1 MLTYAVQALNL
12 LRFLLLMHTPRAI
25 GAAAAADLRNN
36 VLEPLRQRLHM
47 RIDEIQAALQE
58 NGISGTH
65 LPAYVSIRQH
75 TSAYVSIRQHTSAY
89 VSIRL
94 YTSAYVSIC
103 ESKMLAYAGVRWH
116 MLTYDDV

>member
-1 MLTYAVQALNL
+1 MQALNL

-58 NGISGTH
+58 NGISGNYISGTH

-75 TSAYVSIRQHTSAY
+75 KSAFANR
-89 VSIRL
+89 R
-94 YTSAYVSIC
+94 C
-103 ESKMLAYAGVRWH
+103 WRMLAYAGVCWH
-116 MLTYDDV
+116 MLTYDDVCWDLRR